1 MCLCVIT
8 KFYFSQ
14 MTSYK
19 KYLCK
24 TVNSFQQ
31 RQDIEAASGRKAFGL
46 RPSAIGKPQF
56 LALPL

>member
-14 MTSYK
+14 MTGYK

-24 TVNSFQQ
+24 AVNSFQQ
-31 RQDIEAASGRKAFGL
+31 RQDMEVTSGMKAFGL